1 MKTRRIYNLKSGRR
15 RGVALYSTVMIV
27 ALICSILG
35 LAGLNVVRLERKQ
48 MRFSTDILDARQNA
62 RSGVELALKAIANDP
77 GWRSNL
83 VNGQESALYSLGSSG
98 TGTVSWKIEDS
109 DGSLTDSDTELR
121 IHGIGRIGGTVQVSS
136 LQVDGSTPAVYDSMQ
151 CSVYAVGNITQS
163 STTTTNFGPFA
174 SAANLHVGSEVL
186 GDVEGNPVTL
196 SEFGSVSGTITD
208 PGPSRTMP
216 PASVWDTY
224 LPLATTIPFTS
235 FPLDPNNSNKRI
247 FSRNL
252 LGATYNP
259 FGPTSPNG
267 VYYIAIP
274 AGKHLNVTKSRI
286 HATLLIELGTNAKF
300 DTQQSCLWDP
310 YAGNNY
316 PAAIVKAAGP
326 AVFDLKSSNATLK
339 EQQTP
344 KFNYNPPGEP
354 YDGEADTDESDAR
367 VPLMRGLF
375 HIIGSGVTT
384 ILASNL
390 NLDGVVV
397 TEGSVTLGANLT
409 MNVDT
414 NIFATPP
421 LGYEGGAGGTPG
433 PDLTVLPG
441 TWLWEAAP

>member
-1 MKTRRIYNLKSGRR
+1 MNKSTPHPRNHAR
-15 RGVALYSTVMIV
+15 RGAALYALVMIT
-27 ALICSILG
+27 ALLCSVLG
-35 LAGLNVVRLERKQ
+35 LAGLSVVRLERKQ
-48 MRFSTDILDARQNA
+48 MQGSTDILDARQNA
-62 RSGVELALKAIANDP
+62 RSAVELALRVLANDTN
-77 GWRSNL
+77 WRTNYSNG
-83 VNGQESALYSLGSSG
+83 VETTPQTLGASG
-98 TGTVSWKIEDS
+98 TGTVSWMLEDT
-109 DGSLTDSDTELR
+109 DGSLTDTDTDLR
-121 IHGIGRIGGTVQVSS
+121 IHGIGRVGSTVQVSS
-136 LQVDGSTPAVYDSMQ
+136 LQVDGTTPAIYDTLQ
-151 CSVYAVGNITQS
+151 CSVYSVGNITQS

-174 SAANLHVGSEVL
+174 SASTVNVGSDVL
-186 GDVEGNPVTL
+186 GDVEGNPVVIAET
-196 SEFGSVSGTITD
+196 GSVSGTVTD

-224 LPLATTIPFTS
+224 MALATTIPFTN
-235 FPLDPNNSNKRI
+235 FPLDPNSPNKRI
-247 FSRNL
+247 FDRNL
-252 LGATYNP
+252 LGATVNP

-267 VYYIAIP
+267 VYYISIP

-310 YAGNNY
+310 YAGTNY

-339 EQQTP
+339 EQQQP

-354 YDGEADTDESDAR
+354 YDGETDTDESDAR
-367 VPLMRGLF
+367 PPLMRGLF

-390 NLDGVVV
+390 TLDGVVV
-397 TEGSVTLGANLT
+397 SEGSVTLGANLT
-409 MNVDT
+409 VNTDA

-421 LGYEGGAGGTPG
+421 LGYDGGTGAPG

-441 TWLWEAAP
+441 TWLWEASP